1 LPYYPKYSTTV
12 IGAYSVPRWYEALD
26 RLVTMNQLLPADM
39 TDAQFRTMQAA
50 VLEQEIA
57 GIDIITSGEAHR
69 RITTGI
75 RLPTR
80 C

>member
-1 LPYYPKYSTTV
+1 
-12 IGAYSVPRWYEALD
+12 
-26 RLVTMNQLLPADM
+26 MNQLLPADM

-57 GIDIITSGEAHR
+57 ASTLLRAARLTVEL
-69 RITTGI
+69 TTGI

>member
-1 LPYYPKYSTTV
+1 
-12 IGAYSVPRWYEALD
+12 
-26 RLVTMNQLLPADM
+26 MNQLLPADM